1 MAYTRLEDR
10 QVDYCNSIDEN
21 EKIMRAH
28 RHREQKIREELGM
41 ESQYNDEAD
50 YDPRYV
56 TRMELSRI
64 LETDEDN
71 LY

>member
-1 MAYTRLEDR
+1 MAYRYEDR
-10 QVDYCNSIDEN
+10 QVSHTNTSLDN

-28 RHREQKIREELGM
+28 RRREKRIREELGM
-41 ESQYNDEAD
+41 ESQIIEIEE
-50 YDPRYV
+50 PWFE
-56 TRMELSRI
+56 TRLNRSRI